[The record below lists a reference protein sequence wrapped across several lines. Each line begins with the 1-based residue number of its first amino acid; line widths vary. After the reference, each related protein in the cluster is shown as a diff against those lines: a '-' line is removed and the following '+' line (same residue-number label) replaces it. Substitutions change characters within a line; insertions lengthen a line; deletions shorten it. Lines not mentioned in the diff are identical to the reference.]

1 MGAVKRAVAEGW
13 RRLYGAAG
21 AFAALGPWRWM
32 ADSDIFGVRDPASGE
47 VGWCAVLGASD
58 EVLGVNV
65 YWGDEGYA
73 TWEMMQRGRI
83 PRREIL
89 AHLDGFLFTMDDR
102 AELDATDLSTIKA
115 LGLRFRGSRQWP
127 CFRSLRPGHV
137 PWHLEEDE
145 IPTLALILE
154 QAREVCARAQGAR
167 DLFAANAG
175 IDRLLV
181 RDRGRG
187 TPPDAPWRDAWEKI
201 PHWVPP
207 KPLPPPVAD
216 EALRPILA
224 NCRPAVA
231 RWEFGNTPI
240 RGVVHEPGARPFHPR
255 ATLIVDASSGLILHL
270 GLGSGQFK
278 AEEVQAELLRAL
290 EATRTIPAR
299 ISARG
304 EEVVACLAP
313 IAKAIGARL
322 EQATELPAFDEALA
336 GMDDYLGAP

>member
-1 MGAVKRAVAEGW
+1 VKRAVAEGW

-47 VGWCAVLGASD
+47 VGWCAVLGARD

-65 YWGDEGYA
+65 YWGDEGHA
-73 TWEMMQRGRI
+73 TWEMMQRGRL

-89 AHLDGFLFTMDDR
+89 SHLDGLLFTMDDR
-102 AELDATDLSTIKA
+102 GELDEHDLATIKS

-127 CFRSLRPGHV
+127 CFRSLRPGHL

-145 IPTLALILE
+145 IAALTLILE
-154 QAREVCARAQGAR
+154 QATDVCARAKDGR
-167 DLFAANAG
+167 DLFAAKAG
-175 IDRLLV
+175 EGLLLV
-181 RDRGRG
+181 RDRGRA
-187 TPPDAPWRDAWEKI
+187 TEADAPWRDSWESAPRWI
-201 PHWVPP
+201 PP
-207 KPLPPPVAD
+207 KPLPPPVPD
-216 EALRPILA
+216 EAIRPLLA
-224 NCRPAVA
+224 KCRPAVA

-240 RGVVHEPGARPFHPR
+240 SGIVREPGQRPFHPR
-255 ATLIVDASSGLILHL
+255 ATLVVDASSGMILHL

-290 EATRTIPAR
+290 ETTRTIPAR
-299 ISARG
+299 ITARG
-304 EEVVACLAP
+304 EEVAACLEP

-322 EQATELPAFDEALA
+322 EQATDLPALDEALA